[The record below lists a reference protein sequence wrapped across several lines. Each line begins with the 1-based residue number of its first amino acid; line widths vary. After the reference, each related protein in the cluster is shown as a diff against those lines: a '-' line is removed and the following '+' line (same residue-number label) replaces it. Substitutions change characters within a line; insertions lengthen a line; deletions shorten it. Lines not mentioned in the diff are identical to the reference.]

1 MDKTYSRINWENE
14 PSVASPINAVNLN
27 KMDYAIDEID
37 NRIIQIDTTK
47 ANQQDLLQNVK
58 GITYDTASGVFV
70 FTWQNGTSL
79 TVDLNIEKI
88 PVSFSMSE
96 AGVITMTTTDGSQ
109 YTADVSELI
118 KEYSFEDSG
127 TIEYQTRVDEDGN
140 KHVKADIVDGS
151 VTADKL
157 QPNYLADVTTQA
169 TNAKAS
175 ADNAKTSEDN
185 AKYWAEEAEKHGNL
199 TWTNVQQKPF
209 ETLNPTHFEVSDGEL
224 SVIGGGGGGGTAEST
239 TYDNTTSGLDAE
251 NVQDAIDEVSED
263 LTHKTMYG
271 TSAEFDAIK
280 DDSSIPIGSSF
291 DITDD
296 YDENIVAFDKLTET
310 ETTTIAPYTFRRQGA
325 NVYVSCAVNG
335 QTIGA
340 SAILG
345 TLPISFR
352 PIVQSRLPIYSRQNA
367 LITFLHIEEDGT
379 CQNIMAVNSQDI
391 RGYGSYIAKL
401 IL

>member
-47 ANQQDLLQNVK
+47 ANQEDLLQNVK

-140 KHVKADIVDGS
+140 KHIKADIVDGS
-151 VTADKL
+151 ITGDKL

-169 TNAKAS
+169 TNAKTS

-185 AKYWAEEAEKHGNL
+185 AKYWAEEAEKHGNF

-239 TYDNTTSGLDAE
+239 TYDNSTSGLDAE
-251 NVQDAIDEVSED
+251 NVQDAIDELSED
-263 LTHKTMYG
+263 LTHKTMSG
-271 TSAEFDAIK
+271 TKAEFEAIK
-280 DDSSIPIGSSF
+280 DSLPNGSSF
-291 DITDD
+291 DILDD
-296 YDENIVAFDKLTET
+296 YENSQVIVQFGSLEVDSASTLLTQVQLPIEMNDT
-310 ETTTIAPYTFRRQGA
+310 DYAINLISIGA
-325 NVYVSCAVNG
+325 NANYFLIFSIHSKTTSNFSFIHKNMG
-335 QTIGA
+335 SGA
-340 SAILG
+340 SSQRAIYWNVIGKRKESSL
-345 TLPISFR
+345 
-352 PIVQSRLPIYSRQNA
+352 
-367 LITFLHIEEDGT
+367 
-379 CQNIMAVNSQDI
+379 
-391 RGYGSYIAKL
+391 
-401 IL
+401 